1 MGLVNCAFGSIALVI
16 YRAALSGFVS
26 LALIATSASAQV
38 QRQVDLQS
46 AVTAGA
52 QQSKASVF
60 LDVQGCGLS
69 LSVASGVAD
78 RATKI
83 VPTVD
88 MPLRLGSVGKL
99 YTAAVI
105 HRLIARG
112 TLSLNAPASRY
123 LAADDAVGVANRD
136 ATLRQLLNHT
146 SGVPDYYALPD
157 IRRWNWRV
165 PLTPL
170 RILTAIKSVRATG
183 AAGSA
188 YSYSNSGYHMLAL
201 VAERATGRRFADLM
215 QTELLVPL
223 GLRET
228 RYNVTAP
235 GGPLHGYV
243 GGKDWWE
250 SAENTGPDSG
260 VTATLSDIRKFLR
273 ALFVDM
279 GPMRA
284 VGRAMSEDLVE
295 TGKPRQQAGAGAEVR
310 VSREG
315 LRLIGHTGDVEG
327 YLSFAYFAPD
337 YGLTMIGHI
346 TASDKEAF
354 ATVLRTTA
362 QTAQTACI
370 AATGKP

>member
-1 MGLVNCAFGSIALVI
+1 MAIR
-16 YRAALSGFVS
+16 RAARSGIIS
-26 LALIATSASAQV
+26 LAMLLATSASAQK
-38 QRQVDLQS
+38 QSQVDLQS
-46 AVTAGA
+46 AVIASA
-52 QQSKASVF
+52 KQSKAAVF

-69 LSVASGVAD
+69 HSVASGVAD
-78 RATKI
+78 RATKVI
-83 VPTVD
+83 STVD

-105 HRLIARG
+105 HRLVAHG
-112 TLSLNAPASRY
+112 TLSLDAPASSY
-123 LAADDAVGVANRD
+123 LSADDAVGVANRD

-146 SGVPDYYALPD
+146 SGIPDYYALPN
-157 IRRWNWRV
+157 IKRWNWRE

-170 RILTAIKSVRATG
+170 RILSAIKSVRATH

-201 VAERATGRRFADLM
+201 VAERATGRHFADLM
-215 QTELLVPL
+215 QAEIFVPL

-235 GGPLHGYV
+235 GGPLRGYV
-243 GGKDWWE
+243 GGKDWWK

-260 VTATLSDIRKFLR
+260 VTATLTDVRKFLR
-273 ALFVDM
+273 ALFIDM
-279 GPMRA
+279 GPMHA
-284 VGRAMSEDLVE
+284 VGRAMSENLVE

-310 VSREG
+310 VTREG
-315 LRLIGHTGDVEG
+315 MRLIGHTGNVEG

-346 TASDKEAF
+346 TASDEEAF
-354 ATVLRTTA
+354 KTVLQTTA
-362 QTAQTACI
+362 QTAQVACM
-370 AATGKP
+370 ATTGKP